1 MFAGRGFVSPVFEP
15 VAPTAAEAR
24 VGRPFSHTTPK
35 LTVPTG
41 REYIPAVVKRGDSS
55 AGAAYREKEIL

>member
-1 MFAGRGFVSPVFEP
+1 MFAARGFVSPVFEQ
-15 VAPTAAEAR
+15 VALTAAEAR
-24 VGRPFSHTTPK
+24 VGRPLSHISLK
-35 LTVPTG
+35 LTVPAG